1 MAPRLPSGRMREP
14 CQARRAPFRGGGNH
28 GAADTT
34 GQGRVRHSS
43 NLPRWARVVSC
54 APVKRDE
61 KEEAEHAA
69 QHANAREWEDVEDA
83 VELLHDEQFQEALYA
98 LRDVI
103 KKNPKNA
110 YAYYFLGV
118 ALFETAQAE
127 PARDAYRAALKL
139 SPDYLGARVSLSH
152 VLRMLGDLRGAIAEA
167 EEALKRVPS
176 DGDALHAA
184 GLAHAA
190 RGDNA
195 AARRYLNAF
204 LASNPE
210 FEAATEARSILAT
223 LDQGD
228 N

>member
-1 MAPRLPSGRMREP
+1 VTHDSKPDA
-14 CQARRAPFRGGGNH
+14 
-28 GAADTT
+28 
-34 GQGRVRHSS
+34 
-43 NLPRWARVVSC
+43 
-54 APVKRDE
+54 
-61 KEEAEHAA
+61 EAAA
-69 QHANAREWEDVEDA
+69 QRSNALAWEEVEEA

-98 LRDVI
+98 LRDII
-103 KKNPKNA
+103 KKNRKNA

-152 VLRMLGDLRGAIAEA
+152 VLRMLGDLRGAITEA
-167 EEALKRVPS
+167 EEALRRSPT

-190 RGDNA
+190 RGDND
-195 AARRYLNAF
+195 AARRYLTAF
-204 LASNPE
+204 LASSPE
-210 FEAATEARSILAT
+210 FEAATEVRAILQT
-223 LDQGD
+223 LGTER

>member
-1 MAPRLPSGRMREP
+1 MEITAPQIPRAEDG
-14 CQARRAPFRGGGNH
+14 CDFARRRLRRWVPLASPGALFEAEPRGRAGDGKLR
-28 GAADTT
+28 GVKGDSKAAAD
-34 GQGRVRHSS
+34 
-43 NLPRWARVVSC
+43 
-54 APVKRDE
+54 
-61 KEEAEHAA
+61 AA
-69 QHANAREWEDVEDA
+69 TRANAREWEEVEEA
-83 VELLHDEQFQEALYA
+83 VELLHDERFQDALYA

-103 KKNPKNA
+103 KKNPQNP

-127 PARDAYRAALKL
+127 PARDAYRAAIKL
-139 SPDYLGARVSLSH
+139 APDYLGARVSLSH

-167 EEALKRVPS
+167 EEALRKAPG
-176 DGDALHAA
+176 DADALHAA

-210 FEAATEARSILAT
+210 FEAATEVRSILAT
-223 LDQGD
+223 LGTDD

>member
-1 MAPRLPSGRMREP
+1 MPGSGKL
-14 CQARRAPFRGGGNH
+14 RAVKHDSKAEG
-28 GAADTT
+28 ADTA
-34 GQGRVRHSS
+34 
-43 NLPRWARVVSC
+43 AR
-54 APVKRDE
+54 
-61 KEEAEHAA
+61 
-69 QHANAREWEDVEDA
+69 ANAREWEEVEEA
-83 VELLHDEQFQEALYA
+83 VELLHDERFQDALYA
-98 LRDVI
+98 LRDAI
-103 KKNPKNA
+103 KKNPKNP

-139 SPDYLGARVSLSH
+139 SPGYLGARVSLSH

-167 EEALKRVPS
+167 EEALRRTPG

-190 RGDNA
+190 RGDNV

-223 LDQGD
+223 LDSDQ

>member
-1 MAPRLPSGRMREP
+1 VTDESKSQLD
-14 CQARRAPFRGGGNH
+14 
-28 GAADTT
+28 AA
-34 GQGRVRHSS
+34 
-43 NLPRWARVVSC
+43 
-54 APVKRDE
+54 
-61 KEEAEHAA
+61 AER
-69 QHANAREWEDVEDA
+69 ANARAWEEVEEA
-83 VELLHDEQFQEALYA
+83 VELVQDERFQDALYA

-103 KKNPKNA
+103 KANPKNA

-139 SPDYLGARVSLSH
+139 SPGYLGARVSLSH
-152 VLRMLGDLRGAIAEA
+152 VLRMLGDLRGAIAES
-167 EEALKRVPS
+167 EEALRKSPG

-190 RGDNA
+190 RGDDD

-204 LASNPE
+204 LASGPE
-210 FEAATEARSILAT
+210 FEVAAEVRAILET
-223 LDQGD
+223 LGASR

>member
-1 MAPRLPSGRMREP
+1 MNRDSKAETGD
-14 CQARRAPFRGGGNH
+14 A
-28 GAADTT
+28 TT
-34 GQGRVRHSS
+34 R
-43 NLPRWARVVSC
+43 
-54 APVKRDE
+54 
-61 KEEAEHAA
+61 
-69 QHANAREWEDVEDA
+69 ANAREWEEVEEA
-83 VELLHDEQFQEALYA
+83 VELVHDERFQDALYA

-118 ALFETAQAE
+118 SLFETAQAE

-167 EEALKRVPS
+167 EEALRRAPA

-190 RGDNA
+190 RGDND

-223 LDQGD
+223 LGPRDD
-228 N
+228 